1 MNNRTRKELAK
12 LAGRL
17 LELQAG
23 VKSVGTSGMD
33 KDAMLADLNECV
45 EEAQAIYLAIQHIA
59 DTEAEDNEYLAE
71 ASQMSATPI
80 QDIVDA
86 LKNDT
91 APNWDID
98 YTQIVEALE
107 MAEK

>member
-33 KDAMLADLNECV
+33 KDAMLADLAECV
-45 EEAQAIYLAIQHIA
+45 EEAQAIRFAIHHIA
-59 DTEAEDNEYLAE
+59 EAETEPNEYLAE
-71 ASQMSATPI
+71 ASQMSETPI
-80 QDIVDA
+80 QDIIDA
-86 LKNDT
+86 LNNDN
-91 APNWDID
+91 APD
-98 YTQIVEALE
+98 
-107 MAEK
+107 